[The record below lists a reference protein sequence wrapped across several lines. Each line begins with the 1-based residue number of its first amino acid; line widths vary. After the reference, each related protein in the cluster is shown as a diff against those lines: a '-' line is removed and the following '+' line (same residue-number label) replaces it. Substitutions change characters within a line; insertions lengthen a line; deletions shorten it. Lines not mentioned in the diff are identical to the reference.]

1 MGQYHLI
8 LNLDRQQFLEPHA
21 FGDGAKLMEF
31 GTESQGTMTAL
42 AILLARDNGL
52 GGGDLHLPE
61 NTPDADLIG
70 SWAGSRISIVG
81 DYGPPE
87 DVLEVDRTAF
97 FASVAGR
104 QFAERYPNRQPNL
117 YQVAQ
122 AIYENVS
129 DRAIRLLQ
137 LDPSGA
143 GKLRHI
149 DLNDQQRS
157 RFEMIQEGERPEIEA
172 MQKLERERMRD
183 LVLEDFSRMPMER
196 IAELLSRH
204 TQKR

>member
-1 MGQYHLI
+1 MGEAFRADQTV
-8 LNLDRQQFLEPHA
+8 DAATGA
-21 FGDGAKLMEF
+21 FGTTFEHELGQ
-31 GTESQGTMTAL
+31 ESGVQASVEYVL
-42 AILLARDNGL
+42 AADQAVMGL
-52 GGGDLHLPE
+52 E
-61 NTPDADLIG
+61 
-70 SWAGSRISIVG
+70 
-81 DYGPPE
+81 
-87 DVLEVDRTAF
+87 EVVEADRTAF

-104 QFAERYPNRQPNL
+104 QFAQRYPNRQPNL

-129 DRAIRLLQ
+129 DRAIQLLQ

-172 MQKLERERMRD
+172 TQNLEREQMRE
-183 LVLEDFSRMPMER
+183 LVLEGFSRMPMER
-196 IAELLSRH
+196 IAELLGRH
-204 TQKR
+204 AQRR